1 MKAENS
7 ADRVARHVVST
18 RYEDLPAEAVEKG
31 KTFLLD
37 TIGVGIAGTSGA
49 QIEEL
54 KTVARSWGDK
64 PEATVW
70 LTGEK
75 MAAQSAAIVN
85 AYQIHCLEFDC
96 VHEGA
101 VLHPMATILSAVFA
115 WLEREAAEGRHYSGR
130 DLITALVL
138 GVDVSCM
145 LGVVTDAP
153 LRFFRPATAGGF
165 GAAAAIAKL
174 SGFDETQVKNVL
186 GAQYSQAAGT
196 LQAHVEGTPMLGLQ
210 VGLNSR
216 AAIVS
221 VDLTKAGFRA
231 PYDVFTGQYGYLVLF
246 EQDNY
251 DIEPFLD
258 RLGKDWQILEMAHK
272 PYPSGRLTHGV
283 IDALGRLMTQFDF
296 AAGDIE
302 AVHCRVPPLV
312 SRLVGRPDVPHPEA
326 NYAKLCLSFVAGVYL
341 SRGHIDVPDF
351 RGRAALDDPKVHD
364 FAARVTVEKD
374 DNPDLNALTPQTI
387 SVTLKNGASHSITL
401 EQVYGHPTVPLTT
414 EENVGKFM
422 RCMNYGSRPIGD
434 DRAAAL
440 VDLIA
445 RLETIDDVA
454 RIPSLTLAAGA

>member
-1 MKAENS
+1 MMAENS

-18 RYEDLPAEAVEKG
+18 RYEDLPPEAVGKV

-37 TIGVGIAGTSGA
+37 TVGVGIAGTSGA
-49 QIEEL
+49 QVEEL
-54 KTVARSWGDK
+54 KAVARSWGDK

-75 MAAQSAAIVN
+75 MSAQSAAIVN

-130 DLITALVL
+130 DLVTALAL
-138 GVDVSCM
+138 GVDVSTM
-145 LGVVTDAP
+145 LGVVTDSP

-165 GAAAAIAKL
+165 GAAATIAKL
-174 SGFDETQVKNVL
+174 SGFDETQVKNAL
-186 GAQYSQAAGT
+186 GAQYSQASGT

-210 VGLNSR
+210 VGLNAR

-231 PYDVFTGQYGYLVLF
+231 PHDVFTGQYGYLVLF

-258 RLGKDWQILEMAHK
+258 RLGRDWQILEMAHK
-272 PYPSGRLTHGV
+272 PYPSGRLTHGA
-283 IDALGRLMTQFDF
+283 IDGLGRMMKQHGFVAD
-296 AAGDIE
+296 DI
-302 AVHCRVPPLV
+302 ATVNCRVPPLV
-312 SRLVGRPDVPHPEA
+312 ARLVGRPDIPQPA
-326 NYAKLCLSFVAGVYL
+326 SNYAKLCLSFVAGTFL
-341 SRGHIDVPDF
+341 ARGNVDVPDF
-351 RGRAALDDPKVHD
+351 RGRATLEDPRVHEL
-364 FAARVTVEKD
+364 AARVTVEQD
-374 DNPDLNALTPQTI
+374 DNPDLNALVPQTI
-387 SVTLKNGASHSITL
+387 SVTLKSGARHSITL
-401 EQVYGHPTVPLTT
+401 DQVYGHPAVPLTT

-422 RCMNYGSRPIGD
+422 RCTTYGSHPLD
-434 DRAAAL
+434 AARAKAL
-440 VDLIA
+440 IDTIA
-445 RLETIDDVA
+445 GIEALDDVA
-454 RIPSLTLAAGA
+454 RIPAMTLATGD